1 MNNDQTVQCQQ
12 EVNMSTSR
20 YMHRECGV
28 AISGAT
34 TVYRLVRWF
43 TVDRLANYEF
53 QLWCSCRRIFSTSTH
68 QSCRSGKQHSRDD
81 MISSSLQG
89 CFFPADKYM
98 FLGLEGIEIFLPLE
112 ESVFYRC

>member
-43 TVDRLANYEF
+43 TVDRLATMSFNYGAVAGASSA
-53 QLWCSCRRIFSTSTH
+53 LPP
-68 QSCRSGKQHSRDD
+68 
-81 MISSSLQG
+81 ISL
-89 CFFPADKYM
+89 AARENNTAVM
-98 FLGLEGIEIFLPLE
+98 T
-112 ESVFYRC
+112 